1 MLKVEYYIEG
11 VVRLGFIAAI
21 LCTFLISGTLGQ
33 QQRRYLYVKKVNP
46 GSRDLS
52 LPGRHSSRTSLER
65 ALSTNQHSE
74 ARSAFF

>member
-1 MLKVEYYIEG
+1 MVLIEYYIEG

-21 LCTFLISGTLGQ
+21 LCTFLIFGTFGQ

-52 LPGRHSSRTSLER
+52 LPGRHSSRTSL
-65 ALSTNQHSE
+65 
-74 ARSAFF
+74 